1 MSSKI
6 DYTDIRDDRIRS
18 EICDIMSEMLDNPLE
33 CGLYRTSKFMWK
45 METFILAEADAQAAE
60 IERLQAEIEDLN
72 ESLTIAHMDGAYEG
86 RKSKESEIKRQQ
98 ETLQKIYGIIFS
110 KGFTMGEKIV
120 YCKQALKGKN
130 DE

>member
-45 METFILAEADAQAAE
+45 METFILAEANAQAAE
-60 IERLQAEIEDLN
+60 IKRLQSELERYKKCFADAEVEIN
-72 ESLTIAHMDGAYEG
+72 RINPAMPQSNNPSLTTPTLPTGMIA
-86 RKSKESEIKRQQ
+86 
-98 ETLQKIYGIIFS
+98 L
-110 KGFTMGEKIV
+110 
-120 YCKQALKGKN
+120 
-130 DE
+130 